1 MRQKDM
7 KTPSMVVGSD
17 SMVRG
22 TVESKGTVRIDGM
35 VEGGIQADWV
45 IVGESGAVQGDITSR
60 GAVLGGNIEGNIHAS
75 ETAEITAKGQVIG
88 DITAAR
94 LSIIEG
100 GIFEGR
106 SRMVKTQE
114 GATVLPL
121 ATSDK

>member
-1 MRQKDM
+1 MRQKET
-7 KTPSMVVGSD
+7 KTVSMVIGID
-17 SMVRG
+17 SIVRG
-22 TVESKGTVRIDGM
+22 TLESKGTVRIDGL

-45 IVGESGAVQGDITSR
+45 IIGESGMVQGDIVSR

-88 DITAAR
+88 DIFAGR
-94 LSIIEG
+94 LSIVEG
-100 GIFEGR
+100 GLFEGR
-106 SRMVKTQE
+106 SHMVRTQE

>member
-1 MRQKDM
+1 MRQKDT
-7 KTPSMVVGSD
+7 KTLSMVIGVD
-17 SMVRG
+17 STVRG
-22 TVESKGTVRIDGM
+22 TLESKGTVRIDGI
-35 VEGGIQADWV
+35 VEGGILADWV
-45 IVGESGAVQGDITSR
+45 IIGESGTVQGDIMSR

-94 LSIIEG
+94 LSIVEG
-100 GIFEGR
+100 GIFEGH
-106 SRMVKTQE
+106 SRMIRTQE